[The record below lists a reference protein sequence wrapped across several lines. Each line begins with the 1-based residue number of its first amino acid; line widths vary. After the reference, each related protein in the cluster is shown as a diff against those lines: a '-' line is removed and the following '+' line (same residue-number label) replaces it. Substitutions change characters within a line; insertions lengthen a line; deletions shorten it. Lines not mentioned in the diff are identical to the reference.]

1 MSIATEPRR
10 GPGRPPRNGGPPPP
24 PKPETA
30 AQQPPRPQETATQEL
45 ARLQA
50 LRDANSG
57 FLVPKPP
64 GIDSARLIL
73 PIDSEGMPVQGTPML
88 DAAGKAA
95 MAWLAQI
102 AALGGPQDVQL
113 GWEFWRPQAGEM
125 NPKRP
130 TEVRLEQMKAECS
143 KRYAALVARAEEE
156 ERPVKALQIARENV
170 RQIEAEFMAESRHLL
185 PIKRRLEQAQAALA
199 ALEVTR

>member
-1 MSIATEPRR
+1 MAMEPARR
-10 GPGRPPRNGGPPPP
+10 GPGRPRNGVLPAPPPE
-24 PKPETA
+24 PKPL
-30 AQQPPRPQETATQEL
+30 TATQEL
-45 ARLQA
+45 QKLDLMRAA
-50 LRDANSG
+50 GNG
-57 FLVPKPP
+57 FLIPPPP

-73 PIDSEGMPVQGTPML
+73 PTDSEGMPVQGTPML

-170 RQIEAEFMAESRHLL
+170 RQIEAEFMRESKFLL
-185 PIKRRLEQAQAALA
+185 PLKARLERARAELA
-199 ALEVTR
+199 ALEVA